1 MCQQKLIVLSIFT
14 PDDYSSLLRSERNYS
29 KKSKAELLADINVVL
44 PAKDSDNDS
53 VEGNENLLEET
64 KASEK
69 EELLAEKPSKK
80 KRRTKK
86 KSNANKENRAAVQD
100 KLVSF
105 IIHIY
110 YAGVSLYFL
119 PKIGN
124 YIKYYPTHTP
134 TCIGCLSL

>member
-14 PDDYSSLLRSERNYS
+14 PDDYSSLLRSERNCS

-44 PAKDSDNDS
+44 PAKDSDNES
-53 VEGNENLLEET
+53 VESNENLLEET

-80 KRRTKK
+80 ERRTKK

-105 IIHIY
+105 I
-110 YAGVSLYFL
+110 
-119 PKIGN
+119 
-124 YIKYYPTHTP
+124 
-134 TCIGCLSL
+134 